1 MSSFIKYWRNKLNT
15 FLTHGVPVGE
25 RQLLSRFQAVSA
37 REALVMM
44 TAALVLGIAA
54 GILSVGLNWSVHA
67 LREFSQNLGAGW
79 LAILLPAIGAGLAVF
94 MIRSMMKDFSGHGVS
109 DVITAMTIGS

>member
-1 MSSFIKYWRNKLNT
+1 MPT
-15 FLTHGVPVGE
+15 GE

-79 LAILLPAIGAGLAVF
+79 LAILCHPMCVCTGLFPDSSRLLANRVE
-94 MIRSMMKDFSGHGVS
+94 GC
-109 DVITAMTIGS
+109 

>member
-1 MSSFIKYWRNKLNT
+1 M
-15 FLTHGVPVGE
+15 PAGE

-79 LAILLPAIGAGLAVF
+79 LAILFPAIGAGLAVF
-94 MIRSMMKDFSGHGVS
+94 MLSLIH
-109 DVITAMTIGS
+109 I

>member
-15 FLTHGVPVGE
+15 FLTHGVPAGE

-79 LAILLPAIGAGLAVF
+79 LAILFPAIGAVLEC
-94 MIRSMMKDFSGHGVS
+94 
-109 DVITAMTIGS
+109 GSHETPP

>member
-1 MSSFIKYWRNKLNT
+1 M
-15 FLTHGVPVGE
+15 PAGE

-79 LAILLPAIGAGLAVF
+79 LAILFPAIGAGLALSL
-94 MIRSMMKDFSGHGVS
+94 IH
-109 DVITAMTIGS
+109 I